1 MKTRILTTP
10 ASLSHRPPEGHPEK
24 PERYDAVL
32 AAVEASGLP
41 VQAAQRMAVRPELER
56 VHVPALVDQVLSA
69 AGQTQQGEVALDA
82 DTYMSSGSLDAALA
96 AAGAGI
102 EAVDLV
108 LSGPD
113 EAVFVATR
121 PPGHHAE
128 PDRAMGFCL
137 FNTVAIAAMHALA
150 CSGIERVVV
159 FDFDVHHG
167 NGTQAWAQTEPR
179 AAFASIHQN
188 WLYPGTGHAHETG
201 RHGNII
207 NIPVSE
213 GTRGPD
219 WRHAIEHRIKPVLS
233 DFQPDL
239 VLVSAGFDAHQADP
253 LAGLAL
259 EDDDF
264 AWVGSFCGQLAQE
277 LSSSRLVCVMEGGY
291 DCAALGRSVGSFL
304 AALQS
309 A

>member
-10 ASLSHRPPEGHPEK
+10 ASLTHRPPEGHPEK

-69 AGQTQQGEVALDA
+69 AGRTQQGEVALDA

-108 LSGPD
+108 LSGTD
-113 EAVFVATR
+113 KAVFVATR

-137 FNTVAIAAMHALA
+137 FNSIAIAAMHALDQP
-150 CSGIERVVV
+150 GIERLAV

-179 AAFASIHQN
+179 AAFASIHQS

-201 RHGNII
+201 QHGNIV
-207 NIPVSE
+207 NVPVPE
-213 GTRGPD
+213 GTRGSV
-219 WRHAIEHRIKPVLS
+219 WRQEIEHRIKPALR
-233 DFQPDL
+233 DFEPDL
-239 VLVSAGFDAHQADP
+239 LLVSAGFDAHEADP

-259 EDDDF
+259 EDGDF
-264 AWVGSFCGQLAQE
+264 AWIGGFCARLAQE
-277 LSSSRLVCVMEGGY
+277 LSSSRLVCLMEGGY
-291 DCAALGRSVGSFL
+291 DCAALERSTGAFL
-304 AALQS
+304 TALHS